1 MSMNFSSQEK
11 ENVNQSLGLKKDV
24 KQSNIQQPKTG
35 NNLLKKQQGG
45 KCHSNE

>member
-1 MSMNFSSQEK
+1 MSMNFSSSQE

-35 NNLLKKQQGG
+35 NNLLKQTTGW
-45 KCHSNE
+45 